1 MVRPYFYITGKQDAE
16 NICVIRLPYPEGL
29 SLTILEKPIPAAN
42 TPSERRVP
50 HVPSYNDHPS
60 KNLCVIGITGTNGK
74 TTVSYLIGEAL
85 KVAGHKP
92 FVLGTFNS
100 GNVNLS
106 TPEPEDTERF
116 MAAHIAQGGTHF
128 VMEVTSEGIDQARVV
143 DIDFNVKLLT
153 NITPDHLDYH
163 KTFQNYESCKLDFM
177 QEGNAHKI
185 YPHGFEKTAIDFATK
200 LLGHYN
206 LLNVKAATS
215 VLRHIGVSEKCI
227 RQSLSSCSSPKG
239 RLEEVDKGQSYM
251 VLVDYAH
258 TPDGLK
264 NVLNTVKAV
273 ATSRGGRLLVLF
285 GCGGDR
291 DSTKRAEMGR
301 IAGDIADFLV
311 VTDDNPRSEDSHKI
325 MGEIE
330 SGIAHDFHDYVLIQ
344 DRRKAIECIINQAN
358 NNDVVIL
365 AGKGHETT
373 QALKMETI
381 HFDDREEAI
390 NAISIHQQ
398 SQFELAN
405 ASIINNNKQTAF

>member
-1 MVRPYFYITGKQDAE
+1 V
-16 NICVIRLPYPEGL
+16 
-29 SLTILEKPIPAAN
+29 N
-42 TPSERRVP
+42 TPSER
-50 HVPSYNDHPS
+50 HVSSVFSYNDHPS
-60 KNLCVIGITGTNGK
+60 KNLYVIGITGTNGK

-85 KVAGHKP
+85 KAAGHKP

-106 TPEPEDTERF
+106 TPEPQDTKRF
-116 MAAHIAQGGTHF
+116 MKAHIAQGGTHF
-128 VMEVTSEGIDQARVV
+128 VMEVTSEGIDQARIAG
-143 DIDFNVKLLT
+143 IDFNVKLLT

-163 KTFQNYESCKLDFM
+163 KTFQNYERCKLDFM

-185 YPHGFEKTAIDFATK
+185 YPVDFDKTTTDFTTK

-206 LLNVKAATS
+206 FLNIKAATS
-215 VLRHIGVSEKCI
+215 VLRHMGVSEKYI
-227 RQSLSSCSSPKG
+227 TQSLSSCSSPKG
-239 RLEEVDKGQSYM
+239 RLEEVDKGQPYM

-264 NVLNTVKAV
+264 NVLNTVKDV
-273 ATSRGGRLLVLF
+273 ASGRGGRLLVLF

-291 DSTKRAEMGR
+291 DSTKRAKMGR
-301 IAGDIADFLV
+301 IASDIADFLV

-325 MGEIE
+325 MDEIE
-330 SGIAHDFHDYVLIQ
+330 SGIAHNFHDYVLIQ
-344 DRRKAIECIINQAN
+344 DRRKAIEFIIKQSN

-373 QALKMETI
+373 QALKVETI

-390 NAISIHQQ
+390 KAISIHQQ
-398 SQFELAN
+398 SQFEREDI
-405 ASIINNNKQTAF
+405 SIANNNTQTALLPLDG